1 MRTMGNGGQCHP
13 CIHLLR
19 CDSLDGT
26 AGGGRGARG
35 HGRVGRGEGGL
46 CCVSR
51 SRASPC
57 RVQKYHWQ
65 HGESMGSDNLCC
77 CSRGGADNRH
87 MWFCWLIKHE
97 TGAKPGGL
105 RRRGLT
111 WPDEEDASSRKSDSQ
126 TADEP
131 TSTQSKTGQPE
142 TDRQTDRQA
151 DQSRS
156 RSLQVAGAHCRG
168 ESSAGQLGQ
177 LGR

>member
-26 AGGGRGARG
+26 AGGWERRKGARESG
-35 HGRVGRGEGGL
+35 QGGGL

-57 RVQKYHWQ
+57 RVQKYRWQ
-65 HGESMGSDNLCC
+65 HGESMGSDNPCC

-111 WPDEEDASSRKSDSQ
+111 CLMRRMPPPESQ
-126 TADEP
+126 TARQP
-131 TSTQSKTGQPE
+131 TSLQSKDGPA
-142 TDRQTDRQA
+142 RQTDSRQA

-177 LGR
+177 QGR